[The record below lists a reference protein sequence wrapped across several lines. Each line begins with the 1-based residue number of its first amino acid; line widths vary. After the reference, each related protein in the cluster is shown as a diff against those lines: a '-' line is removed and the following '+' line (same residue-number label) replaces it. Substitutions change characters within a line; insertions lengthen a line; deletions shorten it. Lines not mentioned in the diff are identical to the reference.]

1 MAVCQKSHR
10 SGRKWNYFSL
20 KTEVWCKIKL
30 PGTCLFYKFKLQFYI
45 HVHLYSVSILSYD
58 PLQIIIGDWS
68 YHLRLRCLNFLLKAK
83 EGGLFAWFNLIRRTK
98 LTQYLPQPC
107 TFLAPFSD
115 RERGRQFASWVTKDR
130 RFISSR
136 KRFEANTSLYSPHS
150 IYTNK
155 SLNSPPMAVPFI
167 TGPI

>member
-1 MAVCQKSHR
+1 MAVCQNSHR

-20 KTEVWCKIKL
+20 NTEVWCKIKL
-30 PGTCLFYKFKLQFYI
+30 PGAYLFYKFKLQFYI
-45 HVHLYSVSILSYD
+45 HVHLYSVWSIINHYWRLN
-58 PLQIIIGDWS
+58 
-68 YHLRLRCLNFLLKAK
+68 YHLHLRCLNFLLKAK

-98 LTQYLPQPC
+98 LTRYLPQPC
-107 TFLAPFSD
+107 TFHAPFSD

-136 KRFEANTSLYSPHS
+136 KRFEANTSLYSPHG
-150 IYTNK
+150 IYTNN
-155 SLNSPPMAVPFI
+155 SLNSPPMAAPFI